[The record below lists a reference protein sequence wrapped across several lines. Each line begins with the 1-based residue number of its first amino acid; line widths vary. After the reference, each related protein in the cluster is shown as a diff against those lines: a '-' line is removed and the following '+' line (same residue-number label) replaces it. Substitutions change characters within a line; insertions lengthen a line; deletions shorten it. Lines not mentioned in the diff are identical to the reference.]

1 MKDRI
6 RRWLSHAGLVG
17 FPLAYLACLILF
29 ASLTFPFRLLR
40 DRIVATFNAQQ
51 RASGGSSELEVDDF
65 GGYWLSG
72 VRMKGIRLLSAPT
85 EPGKPAGALEIDDL
99 TVRYGLLPAIVG
111 SREIAFD
118 MIAFGGEATGTYS
131 TQGKDVSM
139 DISVDGI
146 ELGRVGPLVDIIGV
160 PLKGKLSGTIHLVL
174 PDGAT
179 SKGTG
184 TISMTAKDV
193 SVGDGKA
200 KLKGALALPTIDV
213 GPVSFLAE
221 AKGGVLKVSK
231 LLAGGKDLELQ
242 GDGRVLLRDA
252 VADAICD
259 VQIRFKVNDA
269 YRGKNDIAASL
280 FGAPGSAIPPLFEL
294 ADPRIKQAKRA
305 DGFYGWT
312 MRGALGRA
320 EFVPAAGQAGKL

>member
-6 RRWLSHAGLVG
+6 RRLLRHAGLVA
-17 FPLAYLACLILF
+17 FPIAYLACLVIF

-51 RASGGSSELEVDDF
+51 RASGGPYELQVEEF

-72 VRMKGIRLLSAPT
+72 VRMKGIRLVSAPS
-85 EPGKPAGALEIDDL
+85 EPGKSAQALEIDDL
-99 TVRYGLLPAIVG
+99 TVRYGLLPAILG

-118 MIAFGGEATGTYS
+118 MLAFGGEATGTYA

-139 DISVDGI
+139 DVSLDAI
-146 ELGRVGPLVDIIGV
+146 EIGRVTPLVDVVGV
-160 PLKGKLSGTIHLVL
+160 PLKGKLSGSVHFLL

-179 SKGTG
+179 SKGAG
-184 TISMTAKDV
+184 TVSMTVKDV

-200 KLKGALALPTIDV
+200 KLKGALALPTIEV

-221 AKGGVLKVSK
+221 AKGGVLRVNK
-231 LLAGGKDLELQ
+231 LLAGGRDSELQ
-242 GDGRVLLRDA
+242 GDGRVLLRDT

-259 VQIRFKVNDA
+259 VQIRFKVNDT
-269 YRGKNDIAASL
+269 YRAKNDITTSL
-280 FGAPGSAIPPLFEL
+280 FGAPGSNVPPLFEL
-294 ADPRIKQAKRA
+294 ADPRIKQSKRA
-305 DGFYGWT
+305 DGFYAWT
-312 MRGALGRA
+312 MRGALNRA
-320 EFVPAAGQAGKL
+320 EFVPAAGGAGKM

>member
-1 MKDRI
+1 MED
-6 RRWLSHAGLVG
+6 
-17 FPLAYLACLILF
+17 AY
-29 ASLTFPFRLLR
+29 
-40 DRIVATFNAQQ
+40 
-51 RASGGSSELEVDDF
+51 ELEVDDF

-269 YRGKNDIAASL
+269 YRGKMTSQRASLARLARRFRRSSSSRIRELEERRNRRARRAKESLGCFLPAICVVDLDRSAHANGVCDGIAQENAAS
-280 FGAPGSAIPPLFEL
+280 P
-294 ADPRIKQAKRA
+294 
-305 DGFYGWT
+305 
-312 MRGALGRA
+312 
-320 EFVPAAGQAGKL
+320 

>member
-1 MKDRI
+1 M
-6 RRWLSHAGLVG
+6 SHAGLVG
-17 FPLAYLACLILF
+17 FPIAYLACLIVF

-51 RASGGSSELEVDDF
+51 RASGGQYELQVDEF

-72 VRMKGIRLLSAPT
+72 VRLKGIRLLSASA
-85 EPGKPAGALEIDDL
+85 EAGKPARTLEIDDL

-111 SREIAFD
+111 SREVAFD
-118 MIAFGGEATGTYS
+118 MVAFGGEATGTYA
-131 TQGKDVSM
+131 TQGKDVSL
-139 DISVDGI
+139 DVSLESI
-146 ELGRVGPLVDIIGV
+146 ELGRITPLVDIVGV
-160 PLKGKLSGTIHLVL
+160 PLKGKLSGSVHLLL
-174 PDGAT
+174 PEGAT
-179 SKGTG
+179 SKGAG
-184 TISMTAKDV
+184 TVSMTAKDV

-200 KLKGALALPTIDV
+200 KLKGFLALPTIDV

-221 AKGGVLKVSK
+221 AKGGVLKVNK

-252 VADAICD
+252 VSDAICD
-259 VQIRFKVNDA
+259 VQIRFKINDT
-269 YRGKNDIAASL
+269 YREKNDITTSL
-280 FGAPGSAIPPLFEL
+280 FGAPGSSIPPLFEQ

-320 EFVPAAGQAGKL
+320 EFVPASGPAGKP